1 MKVSEQQLRGL
12 IQEIVEGHDLHM
24 PPDRA
29 EDIFAMISEMGFRL
43 NEPTWGEG
51 NSIAIDDAMQGYPGE
66 FTYEDVESAIKFIR
80 DAGWESFQ

>member
-1 MKVSEQQLRGL
+1 MKVTKGQLREI
-12 IQEIVEGHDLHM
+12 IQDIVEGHDLRM
-24 PPDRA
+24 SPDRA

-80 DAGWESFQ
+80 DARWESFQ